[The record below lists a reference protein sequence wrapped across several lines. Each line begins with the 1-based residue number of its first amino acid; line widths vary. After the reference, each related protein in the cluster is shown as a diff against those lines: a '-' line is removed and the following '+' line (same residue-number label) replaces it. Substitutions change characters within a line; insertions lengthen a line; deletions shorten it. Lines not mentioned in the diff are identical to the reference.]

1 MVYLPDLDVVER
13 QRRVVERRRLFARVF
28 SPEVLD
34 ALGEFLGVKEQIFA
48 FSGEMEPF
56 RACQDDAKAG
66 VLRGI
71 AWEVEHLEEA
81 EAALEQM
88 EKELKMEEVQNG

>member
-1 MVYLPDLDVVER
+1 MVYLPDLEVVER

-88 EKELKMEEVQNG
+88 EKELKKEEVQNG